1 MSKLCWYRQQRTHR
15 TWWYQARPALN
26 PGFCMFA
33 ADMLDAHRYLPHFQ
47 CWRKLWFPWCH
58 GTDHYTAPLI
68 LSLHSRTSCFCILI
82 MQQVFLLRDFVSRA
96 DFQAQ
101 YLAGHVRRMCCIL
114 QRGTLSLMVLYT
126 EILIH
131 PVSWVHVL
139 RLLYFTLLV

>member
-1 MSKLCWYRQQRTHR
+1 
-15 TWWYQARPALN
+15 
-26 PGFCMFA
+26 
-33 ADMLDAHRYLPHFQ
+33 
-47 CWRKLWFPWCH
+47 
-58 GTDHYTAPLI
+58 
-68 LSLHSRTSCFCILI
+68 